1 MSLLQDMTLS
11 LANTVFE
18 GHRFDCLPISG
29 EQEVLQVQVS
39 GLEEMPIYVT
49 VTDTQILC
57 ISYLFKKSELKEGSI
72 NELNALLLELSLPMP
87 LSSFGMVGDHY
98 VIYGAL
104 ALTATAEHVM
114 KELTTLAGNAVD
126 ALQTLEPYL
135 K

>member
-1 MSLLQDMTLS
+1 MTIS
-11 LANTVFE
+11 LANATFE
-18 GHRFDCLPISG
+18 GHRFDCLPITG
-29 EQEVLQVQVS
+29 EQEVLQVLVS

-57 ISYLFKKSELKEGSI
+57 ISYLFTKAELKDGCI
-72 NELNALLLELSLPMP
+72 PELNALLLELSLPMP
-87 LSSFGMVGDHY
+87 LSGFSIVGDHY

-104 ALTATAEHVM
+104 ALTSTSEHIM